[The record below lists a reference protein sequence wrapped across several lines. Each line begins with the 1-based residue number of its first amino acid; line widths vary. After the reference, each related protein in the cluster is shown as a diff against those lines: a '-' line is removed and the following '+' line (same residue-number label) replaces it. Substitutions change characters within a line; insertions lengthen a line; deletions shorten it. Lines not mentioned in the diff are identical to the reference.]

1 MYVCVYIQRVMG
13 GREEGKKRQL
23 REGKLVKILQRNL
36 SIQFMVLPSIQVFH
50 KFAYCEMNTFY
61 KYTIF
66 FFFFFFELYLIF
78 EISAFEIH
86 SFSRHHTQTP
96 EVCNAT
102 CKQLSRLLTQHET

>member
-66 FFFFFFELYLIF
+66 FFFFFFRIVPDL
-78 EISAFEIH
+78 
-86 SFSRHHTQTP
+86 
-96 EVCNAT
+96 
-102 CKQLSRLLTQHET
+102 